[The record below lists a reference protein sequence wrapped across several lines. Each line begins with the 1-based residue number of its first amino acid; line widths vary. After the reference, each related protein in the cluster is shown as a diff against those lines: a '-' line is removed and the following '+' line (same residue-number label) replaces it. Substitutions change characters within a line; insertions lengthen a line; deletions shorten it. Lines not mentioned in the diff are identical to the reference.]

1 MQVSLERVGA
11 LGRRLTVAVPADE
24 VEKSYGARLQRL
36 STRVKLPGFRP
47 GKVPLKMVEARYG
60 GELMEEVAGD
70 LIETSFREAIGREG
84 LRPAGGPR
92 ISRKS
97 LARGATLEYTAEF
110 EVYPEIER
118 LDLRGVHIERPVAQ
132 IAAEDVERTVE
143 TIRKQRVTW
152 SPIARAARADDRLK
166 IDFVGRIAGKE
177 FEGGVAKGVS
187 VVLGAGTLLEGIEN
201 GLVGATA
208 GEVKTLVVPFPADHR
223 NPALAGQTVDFEV
236 TVHEVAEPVLP
247 ELNAEFAG
255 TLGVPDGSLETLRA
269 DIRANLE
276 REAAA
281 RSRTVL
287 RSRVWKAL
295 LEGNRFEVPQ
305 SLVNA
310 EIARMKSQEQALR
323 GAQPQADG
331 MLDAMY
337 RERAR
342 ARVVLGLIVGEIV
355 RARGLKADPAR
366 VRQRL
371 EELAAEYESP
381 PQFIEWHHKNP
392 ERLAEVESLVLEDR
406 VVEELIA
413 TAEVSD
419 KPMGFRELLQIQA
432 AVE

>member
-47 GKVPLKMVEARYG
+47 GRGPLKMVEARYG

-132 IAAEDVERTVE
+132 IAAEDVDRTLE

-331 MLDAMY
+331 M
-337 RERAR
+337 
-342 ARVVLGLIVGEIV
+342 
-355 RARGLKADPAR
+355 
-366 VRQRL
+366 
-371 EELAAEYESP
+371 
-381 PQFIEWHHKNP
+381 
-392 ERLAEVESLVLEDR
+392 
-406 VVEELIA
+406 
-413 TAEVSD
+413 
-419 KPMGFRELLQIQA
+419 
-432 AVE
+432 